1 MNFVKEYYDFKQKW
15 YFKIG
20 SLLFDFYIC
29 KELNNRVEKIKY
41 IYFEDLVTSY
51 INDDIKED
59 KTIDKKL
66 KQIDYQSLNKLE
78 YELLKHV
85 IYVSEKYPEVK
96 FKDSDY
102 IYYAVLL
109 EITISL
115 YNSSFNGFDQNIIYN
130 ILKENLFRFEFI
142 DFKRKDSKFNIL
154 LKYLKYINKNN
165 NYYFSNLKNKNINI
179 NITSLSN
186 HRGYYIIE
194 IKNELSKLLKFDEDL
209 VDSVEKNNNYVNKLF
224 ILNFDILIQQI
235 VYLLEKDRFS
245 INKVIFNLDKYKYSR
260 KSVNYLNNFDSII
273 SKYVIL
279 NSSEKKKLDIISNK
293 YDKCIYIN
301 EENIKKMNEYGD
313 INILVKNSFWNKRK
327 KDNKKLEGL
336 KFITIS
342 DNISYKFDK
351 EEK

>member
-142 DFKRKDSKFNIL
+142 DFKRKN
-154 LKYLKYINKNN
+154 
-165 NYYFSNLKNKNINI
+165 
-179 NITSLSN
+179 
-186 HRGYYIIE
+186 
-194 IKNELSKLLKFDEDL
+194 
-209 VDSVEKNNNYVNKLF
+209 
-224 ILNFDILIQQI
+224 
-235 VYLLEKDRFS
+235 
-245 INKVIFNLDKYKYSR
+245 
-260 KSVNYLNNFDSII
+260 
-273 SKYVIL
+273 
-279 NSSEKKKLDIISNK
+279 
-293 YDKCIYIN
+293 
-301 EENIKKMNEYGD
+301 
-313 INILVKNSFWNKRK
+313 
-327 KDNKKLEGL
+327 
-336 KFITIS
+336 
-342 DNISYKFDK
+342 
-351 EEK
+351 

>member
-1 MNFVKEYYDFKQKW
+1 
-15 YFKIG
+15 
-20 SLLFDFYIC
+20 
-29 KELNNRVEKIKY
+29 
-41 IYFEDLVTSY
+41 
-51 INDDIKED
+51 
-59 KTIDKKL
+59 
-66 KQIDYQSLNKLE
+66 
-78 YELLKHV
+78 
-85 IYVSEKYPEVK
+85 
-96 FKDSDY
+96 
-102 IYYAVLL
+102 
-109 EITISL
+109 
-115 YNSSFNGFDQNIIYN
+115 
-130 ILKENLFRFEFI
+130 
-142 DFKRKDSKFNIL
+142 
-154 LKYLKYINKNN
+154 
-165 NYYFSNLKNKNINI
+165 
-179 NITSLSN
+179 
-186 HRGYYIIE
+186 
-194 IKNELSKLLKFDEDL
+194 
-209 VDSVEKNNNYVNKLF
+209 
-224 ILNFDILIQQI
+224 LNFDILIQQI

-245 INKVIFNLDKYKYSR
+245 INKVIFNLDNYKYSR